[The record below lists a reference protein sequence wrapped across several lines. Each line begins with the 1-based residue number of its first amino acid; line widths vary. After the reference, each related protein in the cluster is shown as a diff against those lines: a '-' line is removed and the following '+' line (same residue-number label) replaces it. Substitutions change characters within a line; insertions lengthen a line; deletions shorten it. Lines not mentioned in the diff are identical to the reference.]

1 MFFFCDI
8 FVLNEINPIILI
20 LSRQIVLFIILE
32 FNINIKNKYYY
43 AYIILVLQMK
53 KYTIFL
59 LYLVI
64 LVNTG

>member
-43 AYIILVLQMK
+43 ACIILVLQMK
-53 KYTIFL
+53 KYTIL